1 MGVAEST
8 KTTKSV
14 ADEVDAESLAEE
26 AETESVADNVV
37 EQPNFFSDLQFLFEE
52 EETESMGDEEEAESI
67 VEEAE
72 TESEAEE
79 VEAEEVH
86 SEAEAKPEAVVA
98 IEVSKPKRWKSKI
111 WKPPVSG
118 WASIGNV
125 QDCHPLSP
133 KETNANRMVLRRSQR
148 LTVKIGVT
156 PVRSRRSTRCSRR
169 STRLY

>member
-52 EETESMGDEEEAESI
+52 EETEST

-133 KETNANRMVLRRSQR
+133 
-148 LTVKIGVT
+148 
-156 PVRSRRSTRCSRR
+156 
-169 STRLY
+169 